1 LETAAELQVK
11 HLAGITKS
19 EETLTHKLQT
29 AHEVHSNLQAEM
41 RMAEEQLAAARR
53 DTVTKESVMLQLTQ
67 TIQAL
72 EEANKALKEKVA
84 RAEDTERQKITDLQ
98 LTIGLENEAL
108 KAKVPNEQIKG
119 ERSEK
124 NQIRL
129 QTSI

>member
-1 LETAAELQVK
+1 MCK
-11 HLAGITKS
+11 WKN
-19 EETLTHKLQT
+19 EEYSFDRLL
-29 AHEVHSNLQAEM
+29 
-41 RMAEEQLAAARR
+41 R
-53 DTVTKESVMLQLTQ
+53 TQ
-67 TIQAL
+67 L